1 MVQQEA
7 TDQVVVLA
15 VGLLSGVK
23 GPEGGAH
30 ERGLL
35 QGVEGVH
42 RGSVG
47 QVESRQL
54 RHAVPGGRV
63 ERRLLAVVLVRLV
76 DVGACRERKKEKER
90 K

>member
-7 TDQVVVLA
+7 TDQVVVLT

-30 ERGLL
+30 QRGLL
-35 QGVEGVH
+35 QGVEGVY

-47 QVESRQL
+47 QVESHQL

-76 DVGACRERKKEKER
+76 DVGAFRERKI
-90 K
+90 